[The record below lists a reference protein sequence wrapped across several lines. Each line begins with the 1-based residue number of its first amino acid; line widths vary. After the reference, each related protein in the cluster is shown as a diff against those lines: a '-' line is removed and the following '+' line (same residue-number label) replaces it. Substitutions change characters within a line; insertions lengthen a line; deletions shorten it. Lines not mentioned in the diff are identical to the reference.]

1 MSGFADISVFEGLQR
16 NANNAMGFTGDVFT
30 NVDNFSSG
38 GASALTRKFKEKD
51 LEASQEKDT
60 ELKKKLDAEALALKE
75 RRDGRTNQGIQ
86 RAKKKE
92 EEKQKERE
100 KENSFGN
107 LVEDIMVPPN
117 KKHDYY
123 GEKLS

>member
-60 ELKKKLDAEALALKE
+60 ELKKTVRKVIINYGTYSTLKE
-75 RRDGRTNQGIQ
+75 LYDTDV
-86 RAKKKE
+86 
-92 EEKQKERE
+92 
-100 KENSFGN
+100 S
-107 LVEDIMVPPN
+107 L
-117 KKHDYY
+117 
-123 GEKLS
+123 